1 MVAVRAV
8 VELVS
13 VAEYEP
19 SPLSVT
25 ALSEPAAVESMIVAP
40 PAASLFPLAS
50 LA

>member
-13 VAEYEP
+13 VAEYDP

-25 ALSEPAAVESMIVAP
+25 ALIEPAVVVSVTVAP
-40 PAASLFPLAS
+40 PDVSLFRLAS